1 MQRIKGIIAMAMV
14 LVSMVG
20 LFSCKSDKS
29 TKAASTGSPQEIIVV
44 AENNLWKSSL
54 GDSITSFFSSSR
66 LGLPQP
72 EPLYN
77 VVQINLEEFNR
88 LFETHRNILAFSID
102 STIDKANVEMAYN
115 VWSSPQRV
123 VKITAPTI
131 EMLKESFRLRQKD
144 IFNLYENADIE
155 RLQTLYSKSMNI
167 KASEV
172 VRTKFN
178 LKMNIP
184 ADYFVAVNKDNFI
197 WLRREANILS
207 QGILIYS
214 YPYTDTIA
222 FNPRK
227 ILSVRNQYTSLFV
240 PGPSDSSFMVVADKD
255 IAPVTRTLELKKEL
269 AVETRGLW
277 EVKND
282 FMGGPFVNYTL
293 IDKKN
298 NMVLALDGF
307 VYAPNKD
314 KTDLLKQVQ
323 SILLSFEFIE
333 K

>member
-1 MQRIKGIIAMAMV
+1 MQSKRSLIATALV
-14 LVSMVG
+14 LLSLVG
-20 LFSCKSDKS
+20 MFSCNLNKSI
-29 TKAASTGSPQEIIVV
+29 KASSTGSSKEIIVV

-54 GDSITSFFSSSR
+54 GDSIIAYFSSPR
-66 LGLPQP
+66 PGLPQP
-72 EPLYN
+72 EPLFKLI
-77 VVQINLEEFNR
+77 QINLEEFNR
-88 LFETHRNILAFSID
+88 LFETHRNVLAISID
-102 STIDKANVEMAYN
+102 STLDKSNVELAYN
-115 VWSSPQRV
+115 VWSAPQRV

-131 EMLKESFRLRQKD
+131 EMLKESFMLRQKD
-144 IFNLYENADIE
+144 IFNLYENAEIE

-167 KASEV
+167 KAV
-172 VRTKFN
+172 DAVRTKFN
-178 LKMNIP
+178 LKLNIP
-184 ADYFVAVNKDNFI
+184 ADYYVAVNKDNFI

-227 ILSVRNQYTSLFV
+227 ILSVRNQFTHLYV
-240 PGPSDSSFMVVADKD
+240 PGPSDSSFMIVADKD
-255 IAPVTRTLELKKEL
+255 IPPVTRVLELKKEL

-277 EVKND
+277 EVEKD

-293 IDKKN
+293 VDKKN
-298 NMVLALDGF
+298 NMVLALDGY

-314 KTDLLKQVQ
+314 KADLLKQVQ
-323 SILLSFEFIE
+323 SILLSFDFIE